1 MRMNYLRYQCTLGHE
16 PIMWSSVRNDTLA
29 EHCHKCGMLT
39 EPHIINELD
48 DTEVLINARPLS

>member
-1 MRMNYLRYQCTLGHE
+1 
-16 PIMWSSVRNDTLA
+16 MWSSVRNDTLA